1 MCMPSGVPKYDIFSP
16 TPLSS
21 QEELNLKWG
30 MIKSWQRKQR
40 GRSQLHT
47 YLQSSILTKESV
59 LLKICILGSHS
70 VRPQV
75 FIKHLEQ
82 FYARPCKEC
91 EETMFSAVNA
101 KIFDLYCPFC
111 PQSPCGI
118 CLKSGNTY
126 ALTDK
131 FYHRLYFSHESILNP
146 RVISK
151 VLFE

>member
-1 MCMPSGVPKYDIFSP
+1 MRNDKVMTEKAKGKEP
-16 TPLSS
+16 TP
-21 QEELNLKWG
+21 
-30 MIKSWQRKQR
+30 I
-40 GRSQLHT
+40 T